1 MRGQVSI
8 VRRTLGPVAL
18 IAGLV
23 IGFCGFLAFAE
34 NGYGERAVEPAALIG
49 SAAYSADGQE
59 VGTVSAVTVESN
71 GDIREIRLT
80 TASPMGLG
88 ERTVAISQ
96 GGFVVLDGAVVLDLS
111 AAEVNAL
118 PTSPPTRRVG
128 TLA

>member
-1 MRGQVSI
+1 MRKQVSW
-8 VRRTLGPVAL
+8 VRRTLGRVA
-18 IAGLV
+18 IVAGLV
-23 IGFCGFLAFAE
+23 IGFCGFLAFAD
-34 NGYGERAVEPAALIG
+34 NGYGERAVEPVALIG

-96 GGFVVLDGAVVLDLS
+96 GGFLVLDGAVVLDLS

-118 PTSPPTRRVG
+118 PASQPTRRVG